1 MVTHPV
7 RCVSCPRL
15 VVGVCTPCVCRL
27 PSAVC
32 RCALRHSATGKTR
45 TPLFCSFCSG
55 SWPVFF
61 FPCSVL
67 VHMPYVNGA
76 SGRAPVGPLAGKG
89 RGRGQGA
96 KRRRGAA
103 SNKPLP
109 SPSPVHVGAKKKL
122 IWHAPRGGPRHP
134 RGAGGDAREGGTP
147 PLEGA
152 LGWENGCAGKRR
164 N

>member
-1 MVTHPV
+1 
-7 RCVSCPRL
+7 
-15 VVGVCTPCVCRL
+15 
-27 PSAVC
+27 
-32 RCALRHSATGKTR
+32 
-45 TPLFCSFCSG
+45 
-55 SWPVFF
+55 
-61 FPCSVL
+61 
-67 VHMPYVNGA
+67 MPYVNGA

-89 RGRGQGA
+89 RGRGEGA

-152 LGWENGCAGKRR
+152 LGWANGFAGKRR

>member
-1 MVTHPV
+1 MF
-7 RCVSCPRL
+7 CF
-15 VVGVCTPCVCRL
+15 
-27 PSAVC
+27 
-32 RCALRHSATGKTR
+32 
-45 TPLFCSFCSG
+45 FCSC

-89 RGRGQGA
+89 RGRGEGA

-134 RGAGGDAREGGTP
+134 RGAGGGAREGGAPQGPRPAQMDFPGSAAIPAQYPAPTP
-147 PLEGA
+147 KKLIFLPTNA
-152 LGWENGCAGKRR
+152 SANIGKQSSCPSDRVDQPIGIVEVIP
-164 N
+164 